1 MSEPPHRTRLLLVDD
16 HALFRESIA
25 RLLGREPDLDVVGH
39 CGSIKDGLHMLRER
53 PVDLVLLDYDLGPGK
68 GNEFLRLAREAGVDA
83 KMLIVTA
90 GVEPAR
96 AAELIR
102 TGISGIF
109 LKRDSAAS
117 LAQSIRDI
125 MAGKVSFERQIF
137 EQAVANVESSRL
149 EPQTGTLTDRERQVL
164 TSVFEGLANKEIAAR
179 LGVSE
184 SSVKATIQQ
193 LFAKTGVRTRSQL
206 VRIALERYQDE
217 LSGS

>member
-1 MSEPPHRTRLLLVDD
+1 MPEPTARTRILLVDD
-16 HALFRESIA
+16 HTLFRESIA
-25 RLLGREPDLDVVGH
+25 RLLSREPDLDVVAH
-39 CGSIKDGLHMLRER
+39 CGSIQEGLRTLSER
-53 PVDLVLLDYDLGPGK
+53 SVDLVLLDYDLGQRK
-68 GNEFLRLAREAGVDA
+68 GNDFLRLARDAGVEA

-90 GVEPAR
+90 GVDPGR

-102 TGISGIF
+102 AGISGIF

-125 MAGKVSFERQIF
+125 MAGKVSFDRQVF
-137 EQAVANVESSRL
+137 EQAMVRVESSRA
-149 EPQTGTLTDRERQVL
+149 EPATGALTDRERQVL

-206 VRIALERYQDE
+206 VRIALERYQNE

>member
-1 MSEPPHRTRLLLVDD
+1 MPEPALRTRILLVDD
-16 HALFRESIA
+16 HTLFRESIA
-25 RLLGREPDLDVVGH
+25 RLLSREPDLDVVGH
-39 CGSIKDGLHMLRER
+39 CGSIQEGLRILREQ
-53 PVDLVLLDYDLGPGK
+53 PVDLVLLDYDLGQKK
-68 GNEFLRLAREAGVDA
+68 GNDFVRAAEEAGANA

-90 GVEPAR
+90 GVEPGQ

-102 TGISGIF
+102 AGISGIF

-125 MAGKVSFERQIF
+125 RAGKVSFDRQIF
-137 EQAVANVESSRL
+137 EQAMASVEHSRA
-149 EPQTGTLTDRERQVL
+149 EPQTGGLTDRERQVL